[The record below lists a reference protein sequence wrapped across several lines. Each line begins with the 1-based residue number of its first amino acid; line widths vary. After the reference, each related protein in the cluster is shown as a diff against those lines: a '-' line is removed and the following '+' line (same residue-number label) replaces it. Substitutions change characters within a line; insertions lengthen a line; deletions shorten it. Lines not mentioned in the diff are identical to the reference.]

1 MGPQIWSFQA
11 RTRWWI
17 CSLITL
23 NLWSVTTVTHSMLRM
38 SQCAV
43 LFQSPQL
50 RHASYL
56 HDVHNL
62 LQLQLHSTNGSVFFL
77 SLLSN
82 ILQKSLPEIPI
93 IDNLHQSA
101 GYLKLQKEKIIE
113 GLNVSLISVSLSIM
127 SPDLG
132 HTKLPMSKQNEASK
146 LLHVEQTCK
155 RRSTKKGKLEEN
167 LKPRKGGVQVAR
179 CRPPS

>member
-1 MGPQIWSFQA
+1 
-11 RTRWWI
+11 
-17 CSLITL
+17 
-23 NLWSVTTVTHSMLRM
+23 M
-38 SQCAV
+38 SI
-43 LFQSPQL
+43 
-50 RHASYL
+50 YL
-56 HDVHNL
+56 PTGSREL
-62 LQLQLHSTNGSVFFL
+62 MIQLHSTNGSVFFL

-93 IDNLHQSA
+93 IDNLPQSA

-132 HTKLPMSKQNEASK
+132 HTKLPMSKRNEASK

-155 RRSTKKGKLEEN
+155 RRLTKK
-167 LKPRKGGVQVAR
+167 LKHRKKI
-179 CRPPS
+179 

>member
-113 GLNVSLISVSLSIM
+113 GLNVSLITVSLSIV
-127 SPDLG
+127 SPIWD
-132 HTKLPMSKQNEASK
+132 TQNCQCQSKARFQIFSMWSR
-146 LLHVEQTCK
+146 HVSDVWRK
-155 RRSTKKGKLEEN
+155 RANWKKI
-167 LKPRKGGVQVAR
+167 
-179 CRPPS
+179 